1 MVFKV
6 CDRCKGTN
14 IKTLLPKLKELNQD
28 AQIQVGCQNFCG
40 IGRSKSFVIV
50 DYIPIVAENENELLE
65 KVTEYLA
72 RKEK

>member
-14 IKTLLPKLKELNQD
+14 IKTLLPKLKEMGKD

-40 IGRSKSFVIV
+40 VGRSKSFVIV
-50 DYIPIVAENENELLE
+50 DHIPIIAENENELLE
-65 KVTEYLA
+65 KLREYLT